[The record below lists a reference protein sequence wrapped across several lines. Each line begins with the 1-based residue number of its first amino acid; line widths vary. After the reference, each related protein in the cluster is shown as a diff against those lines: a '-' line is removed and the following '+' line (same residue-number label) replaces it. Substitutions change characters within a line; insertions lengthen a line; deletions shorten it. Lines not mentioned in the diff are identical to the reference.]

1 MNSDSIFE
9 NEFYQ
14 KHRGILTIF
23 TTITVA
29 FIAIYWLYGQLQS
42 SNSRN
47 TLTDTRPNI
56 TNVNILPAKI
66 KKKRLSINAND
77 ILFKDISK
85 IDQSYVYQILEKLSK
100 LYDIYL
106 IILIQ
111 ENQKTENILQDLND
125 VTSDNLVLKHVLFNL
140 IQ

>member
-14 KHRGILTIF
+14 KHKGILTIF
-23 TTITVA
+23 TTITLA
-29 FIAIYWLYGQLQS
+29 FIAIYWLYGRLQS
-42 SNSRN
+42 TNSGNMTQN
-47 TLTDTRPNI
+47 TRQNI
-56 TNVNILPAKI
+56 TNVNVPPVKI
-66 KKKRLSINAND
+66 QKRRLSINAND

-85 IDQSYVYQILEKLSK
+85 IDKSYVYQILEKLSK

-111 ENQKTENILQDLND
+111 ENQKTENILENLND
-125 VTSDNLVLKHVLFNL
+125 VTSDNLVLKHVS
-140 IQ
+140 I